1 MNVWSLPEAPVEGGA
16 GGAGAAVRCRVLQ
29 DLSMPISDR
38 LLVGVA
44 FSQSAGGAVHLTA
57 AAYDVATLYAF
68 F

>member
-1 MNVWSLPEAPVEGGA
+1 
-16 GGAGAAVRCRVLQ
+16 VRCRVLQ